1 LGSLI
6 LFEMSSINSDL
17 VSVDD
22 MDAYPR
28 KLAELQES

>member
-1 LGSLI
+1 LI

-22 MDAYPR
+22 MVPVPR